1 MRNTPLLRPGFIK
14 NEYLHILRQQKVI
27 NPSEI
32 VMMKAD
38 INYCTIYLQNGE
50 KIMIAKTLKIMENL
64 LDNQIFCR
72 IHRNIL
78 INRRHILAYDSVL
91 GEVLMTNNYKAFTSR
106 RRKDTFEVLMK
117 D

>member
-1 MRNTPLLRPGFIK
+1 MRNTPFLKTDFIR
-14 NEYLHILRQQKVI
+14 NGYLHILRQRKVI
-27 NPSEI
+27 NPYEI

-38 INYCTIYLQNGE
+38 VNYCTIYLQNGE

-72 IHRNIL
+72 IPRSIL

-91 GEVLMTNNYKAFTSR
+91 GEVSMTNNHKAFTSR
-106 RRKDTFEVLMK
+106 RRKDVFDELMK